1 MYIDPNTGGIVFQ
14 VLVAAF
20 VFISGGLMV
29 FSGKIRQAI
38 AKMRRAKR
46 EEKGEEQE

>member
-14 VLVAAF
+14 VLAAAF
-20 VFISGGLMV
+20 VAISGFLMI
-29 FSGKIRQAI
+29 FSGKIRQTI